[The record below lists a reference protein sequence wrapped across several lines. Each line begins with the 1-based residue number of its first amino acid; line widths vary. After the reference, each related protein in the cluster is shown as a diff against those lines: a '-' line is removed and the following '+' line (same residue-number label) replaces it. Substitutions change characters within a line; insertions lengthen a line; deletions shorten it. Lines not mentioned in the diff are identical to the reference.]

1 MISSGIIRPSRR
13 KDPVLGLPGDT
24 NLDGVV
30 NAVDYM
36 AVKRHMGKTHDATL
50 AEGDLDH
57 DQDVD
62 FDDLRILRANLGR
75 TAGQ

>member
-1 MISSGIIRPSRR
+1 MIRSGIIRPSRR
-13 KDPVLGLPGDT
+13 GHPILGLPGDT

-30 NAVDYM
+30 NATDYM
-36 AVKRHMGKTHDATL
+36 AVKRNMGKAHGATL

-62 FDDLRILRANLGR
+62 YDDLKILRTNLGR
-75 TAGQ
+75 TTGQ